1 MLCIQSETYIYMCIY
16 TRRSVRWYCYVITG
30 KFVFIDYIFYYTAIN
45 WNNIGIVTAIIDN
58 GLVIPSVTD
67 SPPANEWI
75 ITELYT
81 IVYVFYTL
89 FLFLCVCFCFFSN
102 FISCWSMLSLL
113 STVLFSI
120 YIVCFVVVFPLI
132 EILTKFY
139 LNTYLVLFRPTYFQ
153 TNWV

>member
-1 MLCIQSETYIYMCIY
+1 MLCIQSETYIYICIY

-89 FLFLCVCFCFFSN
+89 FLFLCVCFCFF
-102 FISCWSMLSLL
+102 FKFYF
-113 STVLFSI
+113 VLI
-120 YIVCFVVVFPLI
+120 DVVFI
-132 EILTKFY
+132 VYCSIFY
-139 LNTYLVLFRPTYFQ
+139 LYCVFCCCVPSNRNFD
-153 TNWV
+153 